1 MPLIV
6 ASILALLLV
15 TYIKPISM
23 ILPNLLGGGAAG

>member
-15 TYIKPISM
+15 TYIEPISM